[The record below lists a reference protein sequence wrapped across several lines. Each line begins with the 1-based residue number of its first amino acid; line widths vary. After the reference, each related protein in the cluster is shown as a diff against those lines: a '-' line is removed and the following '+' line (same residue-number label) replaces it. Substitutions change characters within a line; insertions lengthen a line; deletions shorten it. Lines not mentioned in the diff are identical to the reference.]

1 MTDELVNKEFSRVLK
16 GYDVD
21 EVEEYIETVIGLYD
35 QLENENKELS
45 MRCEQLTA
53 SLEEAKSKA
62 SEADAVIAEAREKAQ
77 KIVDSAESSA
87 RLLLTEVKA
96 KRDELLRAT
105 QEKHDAAAAAADEAK
120 ARAEAECR
128 EQTERTERECAER
141 RAECDAECERKLAEC
156 NSECGRKLSECDAEC
171 ERKLAECDSEIE
183 AKLSARSEEISELER
198 KKAEK
203 EAEYNETAS
212 IAREF
217 RESLFAHYSEQIL
230 RLENFEIPAAAEPEL
245 IAEPEPAAE
254 PEPIAEPEPA
264 AEPEPI
270 AEPEPAA
277 EPEPVAE
284 PEPAIELP
292 AIESAPEEDM
302 FSTQELAAVFDLPP
316 KNTAEDSLPFTAPK
330 QKRSFDDTMTMF
342 SVEKE
347 QSGQVHYDINEIS
360 SVKSKLED
368 IISKKGDTNDRSEQN
383 VSRKL
388 GFLK

>member
-77 KIVDSAESSA
+77 KIIESAENSA

-105 QEKHDAAAAAADEAK
+105 QEKYDAAAAAADEAK

-171 ERKLAECDSEIE
+171 ERRLAECSAEIE
-183 AKLSARSEEISELER
+183 AKLSARSAEISELER

-203 EAEYNETAS
+203 EAEYNETAR
-212 IAREF
+212 IASEF
-217 RESLFAHYSEQIL
+217 RESLFAHYSEQIM
-230 RLENFEIPAAAEPEL
+230 RLENFEIPAAAEPE
-245 IAEPEPAAE
+245 
-254 PEPIAEPEPA
+254 
-264 AEPEPI
+264 
-270 AEPEPAA
+270 
-277 EPEPVAE
+277 PVA
-284 PEPAIELP
+284 EPAIELP

-316 KNTAEDSLPFTAPK
+316 KNTAEDSLSFTAPK

-360 SVKSKLED
+360 SVKSKLDD